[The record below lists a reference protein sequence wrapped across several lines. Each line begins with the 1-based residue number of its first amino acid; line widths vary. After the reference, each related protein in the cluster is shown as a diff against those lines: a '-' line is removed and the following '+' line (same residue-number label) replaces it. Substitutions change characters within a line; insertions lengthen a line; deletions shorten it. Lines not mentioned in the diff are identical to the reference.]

1 MKKSRINYQII
12 IRSIKKLL
20 PEKGETRTVIVNL
33 NTLPIEIYN
42 KIPISLKT
50 YKSEYEYS
58 DLPFDIQNLIKKYIV
73 KDVDYNDKKIYDF
86 QLYISEYGDLKT
98 VENLIE
104 NLKSYIQNYF
114 TVTKGN
120 YPFNGLIGSNMK
132 TYLQKK
138 DTTLQNLY
146 ITEEIGNMI
155 REFTNDN
162 TDLDIRLVSFNIN
175 KSLKLNMVEYVV
187 SIVLKINSVQQD
199 ISISFIS

>member
-1 MKKSRINYQII
+1 M
-12 IRSIKKLL
+12 
-20 PEKGETRTVIVNL
+20 IVNL

>member
-1 MKKSRINYQII
+1 MII
-12 IRSIKKLL
+12 
-20 PEKGETRTVIVNL
+20 NL
-33 NTLPIEIYN
+33 NSLPIEIYN

-58 DLPFDIQNLIKKYIV
+58 ELPFDIQNLIKKYII

-98 VENLIE
+98 VENLID
-104 NLKSYIQNYF
+104 NIKIYIQNYF

-132 TYLQKK
+132 MYLQKK

-146 ITEEIGNMI
+146 VNEEINNMI
-155 REFTNDN
+155 KNFTNDN
-162 TDLDIRLVSFNIN
+162 TDFDISLVSFNIN
-175 KSLKLNMVEYVV
+175 KSSKLNMIEYAA
-187 SIVLKINSVQQD
+187 SIVLKINGVRQNV
-199 ISISFIS
+199 SISFIS